1 MSNIQYP
8 TTEDEAINLCI
19 ELSAK
24 FKFQVIFIQKDDFGN
39 QDDVKKWTE
48 DKFEYA
54 MELATEEVADQVG
67 NAILNA
73 IETTNS
79 ELE

>member
-1 MSNIQYP
+1 MNTP

-39 QDDVKKWTE
+39 QDDVKGWTQE
-48 DKFEYA
+48 KFEYA

-67 NAILNA
+67 SAILNA
-73 IETTNS
+73 IETTND